1 MSYYDG
7 TKILSLKD
15 IDGNTPEIYIVTS
28 NRTGGKTTYFERL
41 LVNRYIKQKKKFCL
55 LYRYAYELDAISD
68 KFFKDIKT
76 LFFNDYTMTEKKRAK
91 GTFVELFLQYKDGET
106 NSCGYAVALNKADQL
121 KKYSHL
127 LSDTSAIFFDEFM
140 TENNEYCTNE
150 IAKFYSIHASIARG
164 NGKMYR
170 YVPVYMCANPVTM
183 LNPYYAAL
191 GITDR
196 LNKNTKFLKGRGW
209 VMEQGYNDS
218 AATAQMGSAFYKAF
232 SDSEKYATYGAQG
245 VYLNDSDVFIDS
257 PQGRSQ
263 YLATIRFNNADYSIK
278 AFSDLGII
286 YCDSSIDET
295 FKNKIAVTTND
306 HNINYVMLS
315 QYEPFILQLRMFFER
330 GCFRFKNQKCK
341 QAILCAL
348 SYK

>member
-1 MSYYDG
+1 
-7 TKILSLKD
+7 
-15 IDGNTPEIYIVTS
+15 
-28 NRTGGKTTYFERL
+28 
-41 LVNRYIKQKKKFCL
+41 
-55 LYRYAYELDAISD
+55 
-68 KFFKDIKT
+68 
-76 LFFNDYTMTEKKRAK
+76 
-91 GTFVELFLQYKDGET
+91 
-106 NSCGYAVALNKADQL
+106 
-121 KKYSHL
+121 
-127 LSDTSAIFFDEFM
+127 
-140 TENNEYCTNE
+140 
-150 IAKFYSIHASIARG
+150 
-164 NGKMYR
+164 
-170 YVPVYMCANPVTM
+170 MCANPVTM
-183 LNPYYAAL
+183 LNPYYSAL

-196 LNKNTKFLKGRGW
+196 LNKDTKFLKGKGW

-218 AATAQMGSAFYKAF
+218 AATAQMNSAFYKAF
-232 SDSEKYATYGAQG
+232 SDSEKYAAYGAQG

-257 PQGRSQ
+257 PPGRSQ

-278 AFSDLGII
+278 AFSELGII
-286 YCDSSIDET
+286 YCDTSIDET